1 MSALQAIIAALA
13 SGKPSV
19 FTPDIVD
26 DGFEAVAVTAGV
38 TWTTTGNYLRTYE
51 GDSTPFVL
59 RGAATDYE
67 IFVTGSGDALEAGSD
82 ALDTW
87 LSFSENRSYE
97 IHQGALGSKA
107 WDGSYQI
114 RLASNS
120 SVLGGGSITLR
131 AERSL

>member
-19 FTPDIVD
+19 FTPDVVD
-26 DGFEAVAVTAGV
+26 SGLETVAVTAGA
-38 TWTTTGNYLRTYE
+38 TWTTTGLLNESYS
-51 GDSTPFVL
+51 GSSVAWVL

-67 IFVTGSGDALEAGSD
+67 IFVTGSGDALEVGSD
-82 ALDTW
+82 PLDTW
-87 LSFSENRSYE
+87 LDFSQSRSYT
-97 IHQGALGSKA
+97 IHQAALGSKA
-107 WDGSYQI
+107 WSGSYQI

-120 SVLGGGSITLR
+120 SILGGGTLTFS